1 MCLITLKVKAPKCI
15 TYLQQPQLTPAP
27 GTGESGIEDNDVM
40 DQQFDCALE
49 GASVKK

>member
-1 MCLITLKVKAPKCI
+1 MKTPNVEAPKCI
-15 TYLQQPQLTPAP
+15 TYLQQPQLTPVT